1 MTNFSSEWIKKARQ
15 AKSAEELLAL
25 AGENG
30 VEMTAEE
37 AAAYYAKLNPAPGE
51 LADEELDNV
60 AGGGCGGDRNDF
72 QWPKVGDLVRLR
84 KSKHYCPSCNADH
97 VYVEMR
103 GNLATKQINR
113 SYTLR
118 CANCGKVYE
127 IIAPVD
133 SFTIL

>member
-1 MTNFSSEWIKKARQ
+1 MENFSVELVEKAKQ
-15 AKSAEELLAL
+15 TKSAGELAAL
-25 AGENG
+25 AKENG
-30 VEMTAEE
+30 VEMTVEE
-37 AAAYYAKLNPAPGE
+37 AKAYYEKLHSTGE
-51 LADEELDNV
+51 LADDELDNV
-60 AGGGCGGDRNDF
+60 SGGGCGDRNDF

-84 KSKHYCPSCNADH
+84 KSKHYCPSCNADQ

-118 CANCGKVYE
+118 CANCGRVYE